1 MLLFYKQWHKTTTVT
16 PYMTQIWR
24 IIPSCKCRACW
35 SLKSSVRLTGCCDQ
49 NRKPTRSRSIR
60 TEKVKGQA
68 IVLFGLRR
76 SPGDRGWKEGRDWE
90 REKVD
95 NEKRESWTGR
105 NRSWETPASNTRGWE
120 NGRQRSREKA
130 REKGTESEWQTETER
145 NRVTEEYSI
154 YFCVTVINMNQQRSI
169 CTVWMQ
175 QKGIF

>member
-76 SPGDRGWKEGRDWE
+76 SPDDRGWKEGRGWE
-90 REKVD
+90 RKWTTKE
-95 NEKRESWTGR
+95 RELDGQKPAMR
-105 NRSWETPASNTRGWE
+105 NSSFQHEGWE

-130 REKGTESEWQTETER
+130 REKGTESEWQTETVRETGWR
-145 NRVTEEYSI
+145 RSTEFTS
-154 YFCVTVINMNQQRSI
+154 V
-169 CTVWMQ
+169 
-175 QKGIF
+175 